1 MIVKP
6 KEHKFNT
13 GFSNFIHWEKPHM
26 KRFNIPMDVI
36 KHLYRCGLKYQC
48 IAIGS

>member
-1 MIVKP
+1 MVVRQKGY
-6 KEHKFNT
+6 KFNT
-13 GFSNFIHWEKPHM
+13 GFSNFIHWEKSYM

-36 KHLYRCGLKYQC
+36 KHLYRHGLKYQC